1 MKIHIKEKGGV
12 NLTIPLPTGLAL
24 RFMGIAAKHCGE
36 EEDGKELKVLI
47 NGLKQAKKVW
57 GHLTIVEVKEKD
69 GDEVT
74 ITL

>member
-24 RFMGIAAKHCGE
+24 RFMGFAAKHCGE
-36 EEDGKELKVLI
+36 EGGDEIKALI
-47 NGLKQAKKVW
+47 KGLKQAKKVW

>member
-1 MKIHIKEKGGV
+1 MKIHIKGKDGK
-12 NLTIPLPTGLAL
+12 NLIIPLPTGLAL
-24 RFMGIAAKHCGE
+24 RFMGFAAKHCGE
-36 EEDGKELKVLI
+36 EEDGKELKALI

-57 GHLTIVEVKEKD
+57 GHLTIVEVKEKN

>member
-36 EEDGKELKVLI
+36 EEDGKELKALI

-57 GHLTIVEVKEKD
+57 RHLTKVEEKEKD
-69 GDEVT
+69 SDEET

>member
-36 EEDGKELKVLI
+36 EEDGKELKALI
-47 NGLKQAKKVW
+47 NG
-57 GHLTIVEVKEKD
+57 
-69 GDEVT
+69 
-74 ITL
+74 

>member
-24 RFMGIAAKHCGE
+24 RFMGFASKHCGD
-36 EEDGKELKVLI
+36 EEDGDEIKALI
-47 NGLKQAKKVW
+47 KGLKQAKKVW